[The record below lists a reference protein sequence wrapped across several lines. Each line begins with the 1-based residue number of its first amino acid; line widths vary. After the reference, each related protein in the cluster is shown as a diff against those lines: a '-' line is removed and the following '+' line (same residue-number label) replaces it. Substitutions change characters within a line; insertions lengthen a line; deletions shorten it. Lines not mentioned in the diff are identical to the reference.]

1 MRQPVV
7 VSETADLDGRVLAW
21 AVLLERQIFCL
32 TPPKALM
39 RPLYRDAVM
48 GVVSEL
54 TKNTNI
60 EPVWPWE
67 SDPVA
72 EG

>member
-7 VSETADLDGRVLAW
+7 VIETADLDGRVLAW
-21 AVLLERQIFCL
+21 AVLLEREIFCL
-32 TPPKALM
+32 APPRALI

-48 GVVSEL
+48 DIVSEL

-60 EPVWPWE
+60 EPVWPWD
-67 SDPVA
+67 SDSVP